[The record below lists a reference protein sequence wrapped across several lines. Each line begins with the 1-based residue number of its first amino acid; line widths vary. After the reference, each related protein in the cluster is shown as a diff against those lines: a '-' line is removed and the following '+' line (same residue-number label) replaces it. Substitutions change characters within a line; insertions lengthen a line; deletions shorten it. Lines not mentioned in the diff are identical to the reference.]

1 MGTPISHPRGRD
13 RIHVRDLLLRTI
25 VGIKPDER
33 TKRQDVLI
41 NLDLGVDVAP
51 AGATDE
57 IFDAVNYRSITKD
70 VISLVEK
77 SSFHTV
83 EKLATEIARLILT
96 RHQVLEAVVSVE
108 KPGALRFARSVG
120 VTLTRRRDD
129 FAADAA
135 PARDDPPASSTGP

>member
-1 MGTPISHPRGRD
+1 MSTANVHPAGRD

-57 IFDAVNYRSITKD
+57 ITDAVNYRSITKD
-70 VISLVEK
+70 VIALVER

-83 EKLATEIARLILT
+83 EKLATEIARLIIT
-96 RHQVLEAVVSVE
+96 RHPVVEAVVSVE

-120 VTLTRRRDD
+120 VTLTRTVAD
-129 FAADAA
+129 FAADDPSPKPSDSS
-135 PARDDPPASSTGP
+135 PAVP

>member
-1 MGTPISHPRGRD
+1 METPHSTSAGRD

-41 NLDLGVDVAP
+41 NLDLGVEMSP
-51 AGATDE
+51 AGSSDE
-57 IFDAVNYRSITKD
+57 ITDAVNYRSITKD
-70 VISLVEK
+70 VIALVEQ

-96 RHQVLEAVVSVE
+96 RHPVLEALVSVE

-120 VTLTRRRDD
+120 VTLRRRRED
-129 FAADAA
+129 FAAAG
-135 PARDDPPASSTGP
+135 PPGEPPDGP